1 MSETIPVE
9 TNESSEVPAEPKQL
23 RIHEKMA
30 NRKSR
35 MEKPKKPPQESIAPT
50 TGERPKLRD
59 LDAEIE
65 SELASA
71 MEGMS
76 DKDLLGGDLPERKP
90 GEKRPTLG
98 PIRTGK
104 VVRIYNDDVFVEV
117 PGGRSQ
123 GVLSLEQFPEGRPE
137 IGSVVDVQVE
147 RYDHDGGIL
156 VFTRQG
162 AVQHANWET
171 VAIGQIVEA
180 RCTEVNRGGLAVEV
194 NNIRGF
200 LPISQ
205 IDMYRVENAEQFVN
219 QRLRCMV
226 VEVDPAAKNL
236 VVSRRALLEQ
246 EREEAAKK
254 VWDELAEGQVRKGM
268 VRLLK
273 PFGAFVDIGGAD
285 GLIPI
290 SELSWSRIK
299 DPSEVLKVGESIE
312 VVVHRLDRDARKVTL
327 SLKQMKPSPWDTI
340 HLNFPEGTIVSGTVM
355 RIEPFG
361 CFVEIEPGIE
371 GLVHISEISG
381 QRVRHPSDVVK
392 VGESVQAKVV
402 NIDRDQRRIGLS
414 IKAVKDAEKE
424 AAEEAE
430 AAAEPEQ
437 PKTPRVKNPNLRGG
451 IGSGGPLFPTLGK
464 K

>member
-1 MSETIPVE
+1 MSETVPPVE
-9 TNESSEVPAEPKQL
+9 NELTDVPAEPKQL

-30 NRKSR
+30 SRKAR
-35 MEKPKKPPQESIAPT
+35 LEKPKKPPLENIAPT

-65 SELASA
+65 AELASA

-76 DKDLLGGDLPERKP
+76 DKDLLGGELPGTKP
-90 GEKRPTLG
+90 GEKRPTPSPVREG
-98 PIRTGK
+98 T
-104 VVRIYNDDVFVEV
+104 VVSIHNEDVFVQV

-123 GVLSLEQFPEGRPE
+123 GLLPLEQFPEGPPA
-137 IGSVVDVQVE
+137 IGSKVLVQVE
-147 RYDHDGGIL
+147 RFDHNDGIL

-162 AVQHANWET
+162 AVQHANWAT

-205 IDMYRVENAEQFVN
+205 IDMYRVENPEQFVN

-236 VVSRRALLEQ
+236 VVSRRALLEH

-254 VWDELAEGQVRKGM
+254 IWEELAEGQVRKGT

-299 DPSEVLKVGESIE
+299 DPSEVIKVGETIE
-312 VVVHRLDRDARKVTL
+312 VVVHRVDRDARKVTL

-340 HLNFPEGTIVSGTVM
+340 HLNYPEGSVVAGTVA

-361 CFVEIEPGIE
+361 AFVEIEPGIE
-371 GLVHISEISG
+371 GLVHISEVSG

-392 VGESVQAKVV
+392 VGDTVQVKVV

-414 IKAVKDAEKE
+414 IKAVKEAEKE
-424 AAEEAE
+424 AANEAE

-451 IGSGGPLFPTLGK
+451 IGSGGPLFPMLK